1 MDIVY
6 HGGMHKTGTTAIQR
20 WLENNGALLGSMGI
34 LAHTPTNL
42 GPFFQTDDEGLRAR
56 LVAMIC
62 DARSAGYEQVIIGV
76 DSGRG
81 QDDTL
86 SAIPVPFDDVRDG
99 IFRDTKVPGDPSV

>member
-1 MDIVY
+1 M
-6 HGGMHKTGTTAIQR
+6 
-20 WLENNGALLGSMGI
+20 LGAKRRVFI
-34 LAHTPTNL
+34 KEI
-42 GPFFQTDDEGLRAR
+42 D
-56 LVAMIC
+56 
-62 DARSAGYEQVIIGV
+62 IIGV